1 MIVNRKIIAVIG
13 LTVLVVIL
21 GIRAFLY
28 FGHNQNAE
36 PLTVMENEGSKVPTP
51 SVTPTPE
58 MDYSDIQL
66 SPSDNEGFDNLI
78 TEEKASVDK
87 EALAEHEP
95 EIGAVPEQTTTSGK
109 SSTPAQAAE
118 PEPTEEKNIEH
129 MTKDELIAMLDE
141 ENLTKEQIIAIK
153 TRLTELD
160 GVKVAVSNPEV
171 QEPVGEPYEI
181 EETQPEPK
189 KDKDGYI
196 YTKEE
201 AVEIFKTE
209 FQKLID
215 TNDFNYTYARDAAIE
230 NGYSTQE
237 EFEADLKQLLTNPYS
252 SERLARAFDEYR
264 KYGNIG
270 VLITKASMWLSA
282 GGDDGPW
289 TQSYTQ

>member
-171 QEPVGEPYEI
+171 QEPVGEPFKI

-189 KDKDGYI
+189 KDENGYI

-201 AVEIFKTE
+201 AIEIFRTK

-215 TNDFNYTYARDAAIE
+215 ANDFNYTDARDSAI
-230 NGYSTQE
+230 GKGRSTEE
-237 EFEADLKQLLTNPYS
+237 EFQKDLEQLLTNPYS
-252 SERLARAFDEYR
+252 SEKLTIAFEDFR
-264 KYGNIG
+264 KNGHWGALVFKVSN
-270 VLITKASMWLSA
+270 WLSA
-282 GGDDGPW
+282 GGDDAEW
-289 TQSYTQ
+289 TESITQ

>member
-1 MIVNRKIIAVIG
+1 MIVNRKILAVIG
-13 LTVLVVIL
+13 FTVLVVIL
-21 GIRAFLY
+21 GIGAFLY

-36 PLTVMENEGSKVPTP
+36 PLTVVENEGSKVPTP

-171 QEPVGEPYEI
+171 QEPVGEPFKI

-189 KDKDGYI
+189 KDENGYI

-201 AVEIFKTE
+201 AIEIFRTK

-215 TNDFNYTYARDAAIE
+215 ANDFNYTDARDSAI
-230 NGYSTQE
+230 GKGRSTEE

-252 SERLARAFDEYR
+252 SEILTRAFDEYR

-270 VLITKASMWLSA
+270 VLIGKATNWLSS
-282 GGDDGPW
+282 GGDDGEYK
-289 TQSYTQ
+289 YTETR